1 MGPALSGRGVATG
14 TTLTYVGVTRTVNIV
29 KIRGWSSTTT
39 LVTNWTMYVLSLASL
54 GSTEVGY
61 QQTKYLEQPNMYLE
75 AELCGNSTY
84 QVKLD
89 HLITRSS
96 SSSEYYERYVLGNRG
111 HDWYNFGSVRL
122 QSVVCL
128 AAAWALVTACLIKGR
143 SSRKYKRKNKKI

>member
-61 QQTKYLEQPNMYLE
+61 QQTKHLEQPNMYLE
-75 AELCGNSTY
+75 AELCCNSTY
-84 QVKLD
+84 QVELD

-143 SSRKYKRKNKKI
+143 CFRKYDTDKE

>member
-1 MGPALSGRGVATG
+1 MATG

-39 LVTNWTMYVLSLASL
+39 LVTNWTMFVLSLASL

-61 QQTKYLEQPNMYLE
+61 QQTKHLEQPNMYLE